1 MEQLRRGTF
10 VKGYN
15 VQKQLRI
22 FFLMFIVGGCIILF
36 IARIMSD
43 SLDHMYRLAIDDQLK
58 EKSSQYK
65 ILFEEKM
72 ESDLQM
78 IYAITSFI
86 ELNDSNDMQQL
97 AEKLYESNAKTSFL
111 RMGYFNKD
119 GNGVKVT
126 ADGSYECDITQDTIC
141 KEVKNAVQT
150 AWTGHT
156 AISEMYYESEL
167 KQNVFAYAIPVY
179 NNTTITNV
187 LFAVQDSAI
196 YETIL
201 ENIYSVSDKG
211 MVAVIH
217 TNGSLLMSTSSFDM
231 SQITT
236 IEDIP
241 FLDKTS
247 KQQLLTALTDHTTN
261 SFVFSYRNIDYYA
274 CMKPLDVFSSYIVI
288 IDTPEGVNSLLSK
301 SMAITQ
307 ISSIAILAI
316 AVIFIIFSYRQ
327 IRKNMKHLSNI
338 AYRDRLTGAY
348 NKDKFNEL
356 LNQLWKE
363 NVSCGVAA
371 LNIRQFK
378 FMNEIFGVTQSDQLL
393 CYLKE
398 TIEKH
403 LKSDEFFCRD
413 TADSFFILYKED
425 SQEVVH
431 TRLKKMF
438 EEINQIA
445 EHVHPG
451 YPIYFYCGIAF
462 AKDCIKSD
470 DGDTELMTHVMFALN
485 RAKQVQ
491 QTSIWFY
498 DTELHKKEQL
508 ENYIE
513 SHMKTA
519 LENQEFQMYLQPKV
533 DLKTKKVVS
542 AEALVRWITDEKQTI
557 FPDEFIP
564 LFEENTFCI
573 QLDLYMVEKAC
584 KQLREWIDAGYNPIS
599 ISVNQTKLLFYEEG
613 YVETLCEITE
623 KYGIHP
629 KYITLEILEGLAHKN
644 VKQLNACIG
653 RLRTFGFRISMD
665 DFGSG
670 FSSLNTL
677 AKLQIDELKLDRNF
691 LIKATEKQDSSQ
703 YVILESIIEMAK
715 KLHIDTVAEGVETSL
730 DEQMLRSLQC
740 DFGQGY
746 FYSRPLP
753 AKEFTQKFVS
763 NN

>member
-1 MEQLRRGTF
+1 
-10 VKGYN
+10 
-15 VQKQLRI
+15 
-22 FFLMFIVGGCIILF
+22 MFIVGGCIILF

-119 GNGVKVT
+119 GNGIKVT

-141 KEVKNAVQT
+141 KEV
-150 AWTGHT
+150 
-156 AISEMYYESEL
+156 
-167 KQNVFAYAIPVY
+167 
-179 NNTTITNV
+179 
-187 LFAVQDSAI
+187 
-196 YETIL
+196 
-201 ENIYSVSDKG
+201 
-211 MVAVIH
+211 
-217 TNGSLLMSTSSFDM
+217 
-231 SQITT
+231 
-236 IEDIP
+236 
-241 FLDKTS
+241 
-247 KQQLLTALTDHTTN
+247 
-261 SFVFSYRNIDYYA
+261 
-274 CMKPLDVFSSYIVI
+274 
-288 IDTPEGVNSLLSK
+288 
-301 SMAITQ
+301 
-307 ISSIAILAI
+307 
-316 AVIFIIFSYRQ
+316 
-327 IRKNMKHLSNI
+327 
-338 AYRDRLTGAY
+338 
-348 NKDKFNEL
+348 
-356 LNQLWKE
+356 
-363 NVSCGVAA
+363 
-371 LNIRQFK
+371 
-378 FMNEIFGVTQSDQLL
+378 
-393 CYLKE
+393 
-398 TIEKH
+398 
-403 LKSDEFFCRD
+403 
-413 TADSFFILYKED
+413 
-425 SQEVVH
+425 
-431 TRLKKMF
+431 
-438 EEINQIA
+438 
-445 EHVHPG
+445 
-451 YPIYFYCGIAF
+451 
-462 AKDCIKSD
+462 
-470 DGDTELMTHVMFALN
+470 
-485 RAKQVQ
+485 
-491 QTSIWFY
+491 
-498 DTELHKKEQL
+498 
-508 ENYIE
+508 
-513 SHMKTA
+513 
-519 LENQEFQMYLQPKV
+519 QMYLQPKV

-753 AKEFTQKFVS
+753 TKEFTQKFVS